1 VKVLLLN
8 QCFWPDVVSTAQQLT
23 DLGTALAE
31 RGHEVTVIASDR
43 GYDNPRLRFPRRE
56 LWRNINIVRLRA
68 AAGGKRRRWQRAVN
82 FGSFLVRCALKLA
95 TCPRQDVVVA
105 LTSPPLISW
114 LAATFTRIKGGRL
127 VFWVMDLNPDEAVA
141 AGWLKEN
148 SWTARFLA
156 ALLRNSLRHS
166 SKIVAL
172 DRFAA
177 ERIAAKGIPRDRIE
191 IIPPW
196 SLDDAVRYDPEG
208 REAFRSKHGLANKYV
223 VMYAGNHS
231 PCHPL
236 DTLTAAAE
244 RLQSRTDIAFC
255 FVGGGS
261 EQRKV
266 SEFAAGHS
274 LANVHCLPYQPLA
287 ELSAS
292 LSAADLQVVV
302 MGEGFTGIVHPSKVY
317 NILAIGSP
325 FLYIGPPESHV
336 VDIAARLGNESK
348 VKLALHGDV
357 DAVSEY
363 IAAGADA
370 RGSVRPRQGAQLAQE
385 FSKRA
390 LAPRLIDVLE
400 LWSAPAERSGDGAL
414 DKPGGRAGECSRG

>member
-1 VKVLLLN
+1 MKVLLLN

-31 RGHEVTVIASDR
+31 RGHDVTVIASDQ

-56 LWRNINIVRLRA
+56 LWQNIKIIRIRA
-68 AAGGKRRRWQRAVN
+68 IAGGKRRRWQRAVN
-82 FGSFLVRCALKLA
+82 FGSFLVLCALKLA

-156 ALLRNSLRHS
+156 LLLRKSLRQS

-177 ERIAAKGIPRDRIE
+177 ERIAAKGIPREQIE

-196 SLDDAVRYDPEG
+196 SLDDSVRYDPEG
-208 REAFRSKHGLANKYV
+208 REAFRSAHGLSDKYV
-223 VMYAGNHS
+223 VMYSGNHS

-236 DTLTAAAE
+236 DTLLAAAE
-244 RLQSRTDIAFC
+244 RLKNRTDIAFY

-266 SEFAAGHS
+266 SEFAVGNS

-325 FLYIGPPESHV
+325 FLYIGPRESHV
-336 VDIAARLGNESK
+336 VDIAVRLGDESK
-348 VKLALHGDV
+348 VKLALHGEV
-357 DAVSEY
+357 EVVSEY
-363 IAAGADA
+363 IVSGADD
-370 RGSVRPRQGAQLAQE
+370 RRSIGRRPPLLAQE
-385 FSKRA
+385 FSKSA
-390 LAPRLIDVLE
+390 LVPRLIEVLE
-400 LWSAPAERSGDGAL
+400 SWSAAAERRGDGAL
-414 DKPGGRAGECSRG
+414 DVVEGALRG